1 MDGRYSSKAWNQ
13 LFLPRLS
20 GKRIAELAKQKPLL
34 VLPIGAVEQHG
45 PHLPVYT
52 DTLIA
57 EGVLGAAFE
66 HLSEEDGIWLLP
78 PLAYGKST
86 EHEGWPGT
94 ISLSAATL
102 LSLIQDIALSLHRQ
116 QFDRLVLFN
125 SHGGNVDLL
134 NMAARDIRAE
144 TGMLVFRLD
153 AGSLH
158 AGEGLLEEQ
167 EQFLGIHGGDSE
179 TSQLLHLQPHWV
191 EKEALPQE
199 FPALDPSSLLHFKNK
214 RFAWLMSDVS
224 ESGIC
229 GNAALATAEKGSQII
244 EEASREIAEL
254 LIAMKHFDFDAI
266 RTGIRS
272 EAAAKQ

>member
-1 MDGRYSSKAWNQ
+1 MNGRYSSKAWNQ

-20 GKRIAELAKQKPLL
+20 GKRIADLVKKKPLL
-34 VLPIGAVEQHG
+34 VLPVGAVEQHG

-57 EGVLGAAFE
+57 EGALSAAFE

-86 EHEGWPGT
+86 EHEGWSGT

-102 LSLIQDIALSLHRQ
+102 LSVIMDIALSLHRQ

-134 NMAARDIRAE
+134 NMAARDIRAA
-144 TGMLVFRLD
+144 TGMMVFRLD

-158 AGEGLLEEQ
+158 AGAELLDERER
-167 EQFLGIHGGDSE
+167 FVGIHGGDSE
-179 TSQLLHLQPHWV
+179 TSQVMRLQPHWV
-191 EKEALPQE
+191 EKDAIPQE
-199 FPALDPSSLLHFKNK
+199 LPALDPSSLLHFKNK
-214 RFAWLMSDVS
+214 RFAWLMSDIS

-229 GNAALATAEKGSQII
+229 GNAELATAEKGGQII
-244 EEASREIAEL
+244 EEAAREIAEL
-254 LIAMKHFDFDAI
+254 LIAMKHFDFDTI
-266 RTGIRS
+266 RTGVRS
-272 EAAAKQ
+272 EAKC